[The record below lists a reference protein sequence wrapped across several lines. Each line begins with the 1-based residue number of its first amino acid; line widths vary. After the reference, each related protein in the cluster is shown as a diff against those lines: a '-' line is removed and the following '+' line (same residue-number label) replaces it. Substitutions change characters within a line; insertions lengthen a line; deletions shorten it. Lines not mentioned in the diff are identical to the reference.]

1 MNIIKNLHWFS
12 AECDE
17 KAMQKVLIGKEIEQR
32 CSEHSKHLA
41 DKINLME
48 AKYEL
53 EIANKI
59 DRKEF
64 ENRMSKAMS
73 KNNDNMACSR

>member
-1 MNIIKNLHWFS
+1 
-12 AECDE
+12 
-17 KAMQKVLIGKEIEQR
+17 MQKVLIGKEIEQR

-41 DKINLME
+41 DKINIME

-73 KNNDNMACSR
+73 KNNDNMACSRQEIHEMQTKFNNMRKKW